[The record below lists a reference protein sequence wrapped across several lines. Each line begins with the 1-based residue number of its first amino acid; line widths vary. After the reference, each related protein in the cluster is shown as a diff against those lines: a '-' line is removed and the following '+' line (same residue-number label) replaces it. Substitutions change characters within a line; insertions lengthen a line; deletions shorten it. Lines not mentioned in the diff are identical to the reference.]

1 MVKQGDVLLFD
12 SSVVTTKLVVNKV
25 VRLSMNNNNHYAY
38 IYTDFNQNIINELC
52 DITGDITELTNKIGK
67 INAEIHNIKTKD
79 ER

>member
-1 MVKQGDVLLFD
+1 MSQIEQQNQEAAQSYITAEEFDEFKKNILGTLL
-12 SSVVTTKLVVNKV
+12 
-25 VRLSMNNNNHYAY
+25 
-38 IYTDFNQNIINELC
+38 